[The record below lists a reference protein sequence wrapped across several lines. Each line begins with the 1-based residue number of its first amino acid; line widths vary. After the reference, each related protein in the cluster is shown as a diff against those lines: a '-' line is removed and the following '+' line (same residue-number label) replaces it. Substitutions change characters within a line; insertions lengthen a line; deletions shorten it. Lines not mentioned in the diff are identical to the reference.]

1 MVWTTTYDTKTL
13 NSNDVKY
20 ATITA
25 DDLGARIS
33 NLVSTCGVTFD
44 EAAESVVKL
53 QESLKTLS
61 ERVVAN
67 EGWQTNLHD
76 QVTSA
81 VSTIDCSTSRIY
93 ELEMAIENLKE
104 QVEDL
109 QSQLRPGTVER
120 TVRPKQKSDLE
131 IFCRDVLNMELPNF
145 DKYFTLIDFS

>member
-1 MVWTTTYDTKTL
+1 MVWTTTSSTGNL
-13 NSNDVKY
+13 NLNDVKY

-53 QESLKTLS
+53 QESLRTLS
-61 ERVVAN
+61 DRVASN
-67 EGWQTNLHD
+67 EGWQVDLHN
-76 QVTSA
+76 QVSSA
-81 VSTIDCSTSRIY
+81 VSSIDCSSSRIY
-93 ELEMAIENLKE
+93 DLEFAIEKLKE

-109 QSQLRPGTVER
+109 QSQLRPGTAER

-131 IFCRDVLNMELPNF
+131 IFCRDVLNMEFPDF
-145 DKYFTLIDFS
+145 SKYFTLIDFS

>member
-1 MVWTTTYDTKTL
+1 MVWTTTSSTGNL
-13 NSNDVKY
+13 NLNDVKY

-53 QESLKTLS
+53 QESLRTLS
-61 ERVVAN
+61 DRVASN
-67 EGWQTNLHD
+67 EGWQVDLHN
-76 QVTSA
+76 QVSSA
-81 VSTIDCSTSRIY
+81 VSSIDCSSNRIY
-93 ELEMAIENLKE
+93 DLEFAIEKLKE

-109 QSQLRPGTVER
+109 QSQLRPGTAER

-131 IFCRDVLNMELPNF
+131 IFCRDVLNMEFPDF
-145 DKYFTLIDFS
+145 SKYFTLIDFS